1 MTDAPADLGRRRI
14 VVIGPSA
21 PRASVSSGGGGG
33 DSVST
38 PGPPRQGQ
46 RLAPRFDALNA
57 ALDSR
62 RVEAGA
68 DAPAVDPELIIVF
81 ETRGSV
87 SDNLLSAMRQ
97 AGMDLLFEV
106 EDEFDPDEDFPRAS
120 GTSTPV
126 TGFLHVA
133 LANADAVAQL
143 LSLWQRWSSGQALPY
158 GFGAIGSVFEHL
170 KDVHPWGAADRVR
183 ETGLAEAVAERLA
196 QGADVAQPLQ
206 LELWYYEAAARRA
219 RAEQEVRDLVGRAG
233 GQVVGRSDLPDIGYL
248 ALAAVV
254 PASALASVVQQVPDA
269 IQLLRSD
276 DLYLARPGGQAVD
289 AQAAEEVGSTAEAP
303 QEGPPQG
310 APTIGIFD
318 GLPMENHPRLAERI
332 IVHDPDGLE
341 SPEYVASR
349 RLHGTQV
356 SSAVIWGDLNSG
368 ESPLERPVLVR
379 PVLAPDSTRQGAES
393 FQDHA
398 LIPDLMERAFRELF
412 GDLNDGVAPSI
423 RIVNVSLGEP
433 HAPFGVIPSAWARAI
448 DWLADKYEVLVVVS
462 AGNHLRL
469 DLPMD
474 RAQFEGADVPAR
486 RAAVVTQ
493 LRDDANARRLLAP
506 AEAINALTV
515 GALHADDAGAVS
527 MPAHVFDALGGAR
540 LPSVVSA
547 IGRGVRRGVK
557 PEILAPGGRQLFQTD
572 VARTHASLI
581 PVRSPLPPGLLVASP
596 RSVSPVAGELYVRGT
611 SGAAGLISHRA
622 GAIYERL
629 LELRAGGAAI
639 ERRHEAAALK
649 CLLTHGA
656 DWASLDRLEGWSR
669 AERGRLVAYGSL
681 ERDLRDDCPP
691 HRVTVLAV
699 GDLGAG
705 QEQDIEVPL
714 PPSLSAVT
722 GKRRVTATLAWQSP
736 TNWRHRQYRR
746 AKLTFAKPAGM
757 PVAASTNSRDVGFRE
772 SQRGTLQHQVYEASH
787 AVPVG
792 PADVI
797 RVTVQC
803 TEQAGGLGGRLVPY
817 AVAISLEVAEE
828 LGVNVYAE
836 VAARISTPVVVP
848 VGGP

>member
-1 MTDAPADLGRRRI
+1 MTDTPSDLGRRPI
-14 VVIGPSA
+14 LVVRPSA
-21 PRASVSSGGGGG
+21 PRASVSIGGGGG
-33 DSVST
+33 DAVST
-38 PGPPRQGQ
+38 PGRSRQAE
-46 RLAPRFDALNA
+46 RLASRFDALTA
-57 ALDSR
+57 ALDAR

-68 DAPAVDPELIIVF
+68 DLPAADPELIIVF

-87 SDNLLSAMRQ
+87 SDSLLSAMRQ
-97 AGMDLLFEV
+97 AGMGLLFEV

-126 TGFLHVA
+126 TGFLHVV
-133 LANADAVAQL
+133 LANAGAVTQL

-170 KDVHPWGAADRVR
+170 KDVHPWGASDRVR
-183 ETGLAEAVAERLA
+183 DTGLAEAVAERLA
-196 QGADVAQPLQ
+196 LDANALLPLQ
-206 LELWYYEAAARRA
+206 LELWYYEAAARRT
-219 RAEQEVRDLVGRAG
+219 RAEQGVRDLVESAG
-233 GQVVGRSDLPDIGYL
+233 GRVVGRADLPEIGYL

-254 PASALASVVQQVPDA
+254 PASALAAVMESVPDA

-289 AQAAEEVGSTAEAP
+289 ALAAEEVSSDDV
-303 QEGPPQG
+303 PPLPPPKDL
-310 APTIGIFD
+310 PTVAILD
-318 GLPMENHPRLAERI
+318 GLPMENHPMLEQHI
-332 IVHDPDGLE
+332 VVHDPDGLE

-349 RLHGTQV
+349 RLHGTQI
-356 SSAVIWGDLNSG
+356 SSAVIWGDLNAH
-368 ESPLERPVLVR
+368 EPPLARTVLVR
-379 PVLAPDSTRQGAES
+379 PVLAPDPTRHGVES
-393 FQDHA
+393 FRDDT
-398 LIPDLMERAFRELF
+398 LIPDLMERTFRELF
-412 GDLNDGVAPSI
+412 GDANDGVAPSV
-423 RIVNVSLGEP
+423 RIVNLSLGDP

-448 DWLADKYEVLVVVS
+448 DWLAYKYEVLVVVS

-474 RAQFEGADVPAR
+474 RAQFEGADAPAR

-506 AEAINALTV
+506 AESINALTV
-515 GALHADDAGAVS
+515 GALHADDAGSVS

-547 IGRGVRRGVK
+547 VGRGVRRSVK
-557 PEILAPGGRQLFQTD
+557 PEVLAPGGRQLFQTD
-572 VARTHASLI
+572 IARSHASLI

-596 RSVSPVAGELYVRGT
+596 RSAAPEAGELYIRGT

-622 GAIYERL
+622 GVIYERL

-649 CLLTHGA
+649 CLLAHGA
-656 DWASLDRLEGWSR
+656 DWSSLDRLDGWSR
-669 AERGRLVAYGSL
+669 PERGRLVVYGSL

-699 GDLGAG
+699 GELGAG

-714 PPSLSAVT
+714 PPSLSAVS

-746 AKLTFAKPAGM
+746 AKLAFAKPAGM
-757 PVAASTNSRDVGFRE
+757 PVAASTNSRDIGFRE

-787 AVPVG
+787 AVPLG

-797 RVTVQC
+797 RMTVQC
-803 TEQAGGLGGRLVPY
+803 AEQAGGLGGRLVPY

-828 LGVNVYAE
+828 LAVNVYAE
-836 VAARISTPVVVP
+836 VAARIATPVAVP
-848 VGGP
+848 VGSP